1 MVSFVKHKIH
11 LLFLLFVLGACV
23 ESLNDDSD
31 AWLVVNGV
39 LLANEPVVLDI
50 ANLRGEDAP
59 QIQEA
64 YLESESGVLIPLELI
79 NAQLRSAENDLISPN
94 TRYTLE
100 IIAQERNVSAQI
112 QVPPQL
118 EINQISAQVIPID
131 EASTG
136 QPIFTVL
143 WQNNIG
149 TTQLLVLEEE
159 NGVEIPFTVP
169 SGQFSSSFNGPVPGQ
184 GATLFDTDFEFY
196 GEHHLVIYAV
206 PEDYEAAFF
215 YRPDPLDGALDA
227 FPDNVYNGSGF
238 IYGATKIEIPLTISP

>member
-1 MVSFVKHKIH
+1 MC
-11 LLFLLFVLGACV
+11 FLLLLLGSC
-23 ESLNDDSD
+23 EGSMNDDSEQ
-31 AWLVVNGV
+31 WLVVNGV
-39 LLANEPVVLDI
+39 LLANESVVLDI
-50 ANLRGEDAP
+50 AYLEDMRTP
-59 QIQEA
+59 QIERA
-64 YLESESGVLIPLELI
+64 YLESEGGQIIPLQLI
-79 NAQLRSAENDLISPN
+79 DGQLRGDENDFISAN
-94 TRYTLE
+94 TLYTLE
-100 IIAQERNVSAQI
+100 ILAEKRNTSARI
-112 QVPPQL
+112 EVPPQL
-118 EINQISAQVIPID
+118 EINQVSAQVIPID

-159 NGVEIPFTVP
+159 SGIEIPFTVP

-196 GEHHLVIYAV
+196 GEHNLLIYAV
-206 PEDYEAAFF
+206 PESYEEAFF
-215 YRPDPLDGALDA
+215 YRPDPLNGALNA